1 MAEEPDPAVLASMRR
16 RLRVGS
22 ALVTIALLAAVLAV
36 AVGWVSISTAAA
48 PIAGLAVGAAL
59 GWWQYTHIRSA

>member
-22 ALVTIALLAAVLAV
+22 ALVTVALLTAVLAV

-48 PIAGLAVGAAL
+48 PIAGLTVGAAL
-59 GWWQYTHIRSA
+59 GWWQYAHIRA